1 MRYQYLQRALAAY
14 HVVPP
19 PVRGCVSPY
28 SSTSGFPDPQMTSRC
43 ETLDSHSPLISLI
56 Y

>member
-1 MRYQYLQRALAAY
+1 MRYQYLHRALAAQAA
-14 HVVPP
+14 PS

-28 SSTSGFPDPQMTSRC
+28 TSTSGFSNPQMTSRAIA
-43 ETLDSHSPLISLI
+43 LGSRSPLISLI